1 MRASIAALCVAAA
14 CSVCP
19 AAWAQ
24 VKKPPAPTV
33 QRPKSPPPSAAAA
46 ARRAPGRP
54 GSIEISGG
62 LQWLAPGSLGS
73 SSATLTPNSS
83 SSPFTLFDA
92 SAQMRGA
99 PGIDARVTYNLTRR
113 FAAEGGVSISRP
125 EVDFTV
131 GRDAE
136 GVAGFTASGERLSQ
150 YFVDGNVLFFLPKLS
165 FAGGRGR
172 TFVQGGG
179 GYLRQLHAGRYN
191 VNTGTVYNGGAGI
204 KYYFKPRAKGF
215 VKGFG
220 LRVDLRTYYRRGGF
234 SFDDR
239 NTWTAGLGAGAL
251 VAF

>member
-1 MRASIAALCVAAA
+1 MKASIAVVCAAVM
-14 CSVCP
+14 CGVGP
-19 AAWAQ
+19 TAWAQ
-24 VKKPPAPTV
+24 VKRPPVPTV
-33 QRPKSPPPSAAAA
+33 QRPQPSAAVA

-54 GSIEISGG
+54 GSIEVSGG
-62 LQWLAPGSLGS
+62 LQWLSPGSLGT

-92 SAQMRGA
+92 SARMRGA
-99 PGIDARVTYNLTRR
+99 PGIDARVTYNLSRR
-113 FAAEGGVSISRP
+113 FAAEGGVSMSRP
-125 EVDFTV
+125 QVDFTV

-136 GVAGFTASGERLSQ
+136 GVPEFTASGERLSQ
-150 YFVDGNVLFFLPKLS
+150 FFVDGNVLFFLPKLS
-165 FAGGRGR
+165 FARGRGR
-172 TFVQGGG
+172 TFLEGGG

-204 KYYFKPRAKGF
+204 KYYFKPRPRGF

-220 LRVDLRTYYRRGGF
+220 FRVDLRTYYRRGGF
-234 SFDDR
+234 SFDER